1 MAPEQKVGTESLS
14 PFGPARTTVD
24 EKPLSEEEL
33 DLFTRYFHA
42 TLYLCL
48 GMIYLK
54 ENPLLR
60 EPLKVEQLK
69 RRLLGH
75 WGSDAGQSFTYLH
88 FNRLIKKYD
97 LDAIFVAGPGK
108 MPPNYIPCL
117 PQRLSKSLLMS
128 SFNFRSWSASSAI
141 EFIP

>member
-14 PFGPARTTVD
+14 PFGIARTTID
-24 EKPLSEEEL
+24 AQPLSKEEVE
-33 DLFTRYFHA
+33 LFTKYFHA

-54 ENPLLR
+54 ENPLLQ
-60 EPLKVEQLK
+60 EPLKVDMLK

-97 LDAIFVAGPGK
+97 IDAIFVSGPG
-108 MPPNYIPCL
+108 
-117 PQRLSKSLLMS
+117 
-128 SFNFRSWSASSAI
+128 
-141 EFIP
+141 